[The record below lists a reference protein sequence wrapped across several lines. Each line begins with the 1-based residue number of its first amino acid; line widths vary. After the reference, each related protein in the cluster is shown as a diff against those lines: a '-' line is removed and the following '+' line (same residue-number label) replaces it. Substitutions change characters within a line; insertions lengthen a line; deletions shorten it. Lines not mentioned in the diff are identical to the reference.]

1 VTPYDGANVLLVES
15 DLVHVVRQRGY
26 IAKEDEKAWLNQRIP
41 VAKLA
46 VLQQLMDIGKPMAI
60 ANTNTSA
67 MWIGFPDLD
76 WVNSNVIAPIQSN
89 HEILGFLSLDSATP
103 GFFTQAHA
111 DQLQTFADQAAIAI
125 QNARL
130 LDRAKRAAVLGER
143 NRIANELHDT
153 ISQTLWSMSL
163 ITERLPVIWEIDQVT
178 ARGSLATL
186 HQLSQN
192 ALEEMRSLLLELH
205 PLSLTNAK
213 LGDLI
218 TQVSNIMTSR
228 TGIAIQVQI
237 IAQVVVPPA
246 VHFTIYRVVQ
256 EALNNVALHALAN
269 HVDVTLNSTA
279 QQLELTIQDNGRGF
293 DPNHTSL
300 GRLGL
305 IIMKERVD
313 NIGGVMEIISHEGQG
328 TLIKVVWVVAAD
340 EGQSS

>member
-1 VTPYDGANVLLVES
+1 
-15 DLVHVVRQRGY
+15 
-26 IAKEDEKAWLNQRIP
+26 
-41 VAKLA
+41 
-46 VLQQLMDIGKPMAI
+46 
-60 ANTNTSA
+60 
-67 MWIGFPDLD
+67 
-76 WVNSNVIAPIQSN
+76 
-89 HEILGFLSLDSATP
+89 
-103 GFFTQAHA
+103 
-111 DQLQTFADQAAIAI
+111 
-125 QNARL
+125 
-130 LDRAKRAAVLGER
+130 
-143 NRIANELHDT
+143 
-153 ISQTLWSMSL
+153 MSL